1 MPNKQLRDLGYEV
14 YSKLVRDNYDGVN
27 GDHVHE
33 VTLRLGDKNMTCE
46 YTSGCAHRHMPRR
59 PLMAP
64 RSPLFSRLTVHDLKQ
79 NRKSIPND
87 PELAD
92 VLYSLL
98 LDASVGRHAMS
109 FGEFCEECGYD
120 EDSRKALKVFEACQE
135 QYSKLRRLGVC
146 FEALDAILEDY

>member
-33 VTLRLGDKNMTCE
+33 VTLRLGDKNMVLE
-46 YTSGCAHRHMPRR
+46 YTSGCGHRHMPNR
-59 PLMAP
+59 PLVAP
-64 RSPLFSRLTVHDLKQ
+64 KSPYFSRLSVIDLRK

-92 VLYSLL
+92 VL
-98 LDASVGRHAMS
+98 AAPAV
-109 FGEFCEECGYD
+109 
-120 EDSRKALKVFEACQE
+120 
-135 QYSKLRRLGVC
+135 
-146 FEALDAILEDY
+146 